1 MGPGFESL
9 TAYKEV
15 ADEAASYFF
24 DKILQNC
31 LYYLPNKE
39 ARREIRHI
47 LGHSRSLPLVLNYS
61 MGNITHSSA
70 RLLCVSISQEVV
82 GFCQIAL
89 YI

>member
-39 ARREIRHI
+39 AQRKIRHI
-47 LGHSRSLPLVLNYS
+47 LGHSR
-61 MGNITHSSA
+61 
-70 RLLCVSISQEVV
+70 
-82 GFCQIAL
+82 
-89 YI
+89 

>member
-39 ARREIRHI
+39 AQRKIRHI
-47 LGHSRSLPLVLNYS
+47 LGLSRSLPLVLIYS

-70 RLLCVSISQEVV
+70 RLLCVSVSQEVV
-82 GFCQIAL
+82 GYCQIAF